1 MLAPWL
7 WVLLAPSAAFLGA
20 PTTALW
26 SRRPKP
32 LSPGHAR
39 VTSPQELPARFAA
52 AASAEGGDE
61 VAAIHADADAIFSVV
76 DMNGDDVI
84 TFDELTAHLLDCG
97 YSEDAVG
104 AIFAAL
110 DEDLSGTLSRDELRA
125 GLVRHGSLRDARGLG
140 GDYYRSPAD
149 VRDDADA
156 VFAMI
161 DVDGDGSITN
171 AELREHLRERG
182 YADAAVDKIFATL
195 DVNFDGGLSQEELRA
210 AFARYVRATAA
221 LLSAA
226 SGMKLSPPR
235 SAPPPPRYSALRFAT
250 GGEQVTTDD
259 EELDAPP
266 L

>member
-1 MLAPWL
+1 MIAPWFA
-7 WVLLAPSAAFLGA
+7 VLLAPSAAFLGA
-20 PTTALW
+20 STTPLW
-26 SRRPKP
+26 SRRPTP
-32 LSPGHAR
+32 LSSGHAR
-39 VTSPQELPARFAA
+39 ATTAQTPLARFA
-52 AASAEGGDE
+52 AASAEGDDAI
-61 VAAIHADADAIFSVV
+61 AAIHADADAIFSVV

-140 GDYYRSPAD
+140 GDYFRSAAD

-156 VFAMI
+156 VFSMI

-171 AELREHLRERG
+171 DELRDHLRDRG
-182 YADAAVDKIFATL
+182 YADVAVDKIFATL

-210 AFARYVRATAA
+210 AFARY
-221 LLSAA
+221 
-226 SGMKLSPPR
+226 
-235 SAPPPPRYSALRFAT
+235 SALRFAT

-259 EELDAPP
+259 EELGAPP

>member
-156 VFAMI
+156 VFATI

-226 SGMKLSPPR
+226 WGMILT
-235 SAPPPPRYSALRFAT
+235 PPPPRP
-250 GGEQVTTDD
+250 
-259 EELDAPP
+259 APP
-266 L
+266 LPLPGTRRCDSRRAASR

>member
-1 MLAPWL
+1 M
-7 WVLLAPSAAFLGA
+7 LLAPSAAFLGA

-39 VTSPQELPARFAA
+39 VTSPRELPARFAA

-226 SGMKLSPPR
+226 SGMKLSPP
-235 SAPPPPRYSALRFAT
+235 PPPP
-250 GGEQVTTDD
+250 
-259 EELDAPP
+259 APP
-266 L
+266 LPLPGTRRCGSRRAASR